1 MTTPTA
7 AEWIEIEASMATDA
21 ELAPLP
27 YEDLIAEPAD
37 EEELAAE

>member
-7 AEWIEIEASMATDA
+7 AEWIAIAKSLASDA

-27 YEDLIAEPAD
+27 PEDDD
-37 EEELAAE
+37 EDELAAE